1 MSVFVNPFTD
11 FGFKRI
17 FGQEDTKHILIGF
30 LNALFEGEFVVQ
42 DLVYRDKE
50 QLSEQKGE
58 RGVIFDIFCT
68 TTEGYHFILEM
79 QNKNQAHFEDRALY
93 YVARSIVGQG
103 RKGADWVYEY
113 DAVIGIFFMNFV
125 HEVLLGEFRSDFGIR
140 NLKSGKPQELQV
152 LTDKLRMVFLQMPQF
167 TKTLEECETKL
178 DKWTYII
185 KNMETLN
192 EMPWREQEELF
203 DEISKVAS
211 VAALSEEER
220 NRYEDAL
227 RNYRDNIDVR
237 NADIHEERI
246 RMARLMMADNCISEI
261 ISKYTSLSLDE
272 IEKLR
277 R

>member
-79 QNKNQAHFEDRALY
+79 QNKNQAHFEERALY

-103 RKGADWVYEY
+103 RKGADWAYEY

-125 HEVLLGEFRSDFGIR
+125 HEVLLDKFRSDFGIR

-167 TKTLEECETKL
+167 TKTIEECETKL

-246 RMARLMMADNCISEI
+246 RMARLMRADNCSSET

-272 IEKLR
+272 FVKFR